1 MKKENI
7 GLKREYKKSV
17 EQELSEIESKF
28 SDFLNGNRVIILM
41 HRQKDGGHGKEYQR
55 RTMSYATHDKES
67 ALRFISKCLIIKN
80 ESTDPLRIYITCN
93 SRNLKKAERNIKT
106 QILEMDYSGE
116 ETKRIFYERFE
127 RNWHSAL
134 MQESAR
140 ETPYFLIDVDNIEDR
155 DTSGENLKELAR
167 LNVEVI
173 NQFKTKNGW
182 HIVTKPF
189 NPALY
194 QASGE
199 IKKDGQLLLSY

>member
-17 EQELSEIESKF
+17 EQELSEIETKF
-28 SDFLNGNRVIILM
+28 SNFLDGNRVVILM
-41 HRQKDGGHGKEYQR
+41 HRRKDGGHGKEFQR
-55 RTMSYATHDKES
+55 RTLSYATHDKES
-67 ALRFISKCLIIKN
+67 ALRFISKCLIVKN
-80 ESTDPLRIYITCN
+80 ESIEPMRIYITCN

-140 ETPYFLIDVDNIEDR
+140 ETPYFLIDVDNIDGR
-155 DTSGENLKELAR
+155 DTSGENLKELSR
-167 LNVEVI
+167 LNVNVI
-173 NQFKTKNGW
+173 DQFKTKNGW
-182 HIVTKPF
+182 HIVTEPF

-194 QASGE
+194 TASGE

>member
-1 MKKENI
+1 MKQDQI
-7 GLKREYKKSV
+7 GVKREYKKSV
-17 EQELSEIESKF
+17 EQELSEIETKF
-28 SDFLNGNRVIILM
+28 EGFLDGNRVVILM
-41 HRQKDGGHGKEYQR
+41 HRRKDGGHGKEFQR
-55 RTMSYATHDKES
+55 RTLSYATHDKES
-67 ALRFISKCLIIKN
+67 ALKFIAKCLIVKN
-80 ESTDPLRIYITCN
+80 ESPEPMRIYITCN

-140 ETPYFLIDVDNIEDR
+140 ATPYFLIDVDDIEGR
-155 DTSGENLKELAR
+155 DTSGENLKELAE
-167 LNVEVI
+167 LGVNVI
-173 NQFKTKNGW
+173 AQFKTKNGW
-182 HIVTKPF
+182 HLITEPF

-194 QASGE
+194 KASGE